1 MAVSSET
8 RDDACAGR
16 IVDGPSRDGPMPV
29 HHRSGARS
37 ASGFDRRPGNGYT
50 AAMLT
55 LTPAESRALRARAH
69 TLHPVVAIG
78 HSGLT
83 PAVLHEIDVAL
94 AAHELVK
101 VRVHSDDR
109 EERERHLAAVCE
121 GLGAAPVQHLGKLLI
136 VWRPKPVRDEPAPR
150 RAPKDPR
157 KGKKGAHAN
166 RRPGQARIGERA
178 SAHRRGSSRHSPN
191 APFEGERAHPTRRR
205 TARAAPAEPAVPT
218 TSAPRGA
225 RFRHGKPV
233 TPKGKRPAQ
242 GSAGKHSTQSQAP
255 AGNRKAQ
262 GQWTERRSSAPAGKR
277 AHASGASTAPAA
289 VRRRRRPAGGRSR
302 P

>member
-1 MAVSSET
+1 
-8 RDDACAGR
+8 
-16 IVDGPSRDGPMPV
+16 
-29 HHRSGARS
+29 
-37 ASGFDRRPGNGYT
+37 
-50 AAMLT
+50 MLT
-55 LTPAESRALRARAH
+55 ITPAERRALRARAH

-109 EERERHLAAVCE
+109 EERERHLAAVCD

-178 SAHRRGSSRHSPN
+178 SAHRRGSSRH
-191 APFEGERAHPTRRR
+191 APDAAFEGERAHPTRRR

-225 RFRHGKPV
+225 RFRHGKAV

-242 GSAGKHSTQSQAP
+242 GSAAKQSTQSQVPAGERRASAP

-262 GQWTERRSSAPAGKR
+262 GQSTERRSSAPAGKR
-277 AHASGASTAPAA
+277 PAHAPRDKRPASSPTGRRPPASGASTAPAS